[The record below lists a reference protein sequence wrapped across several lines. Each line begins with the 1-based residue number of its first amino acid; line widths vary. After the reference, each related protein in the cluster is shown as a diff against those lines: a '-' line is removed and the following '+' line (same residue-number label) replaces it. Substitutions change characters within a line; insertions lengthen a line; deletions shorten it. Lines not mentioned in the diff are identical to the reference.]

1 MDKKTS
7 LEGGTIVKERR
18 KRKITMVKKRF
29 KTLADTFKNR
39 NKKKN
44 KNDTE
49 RNSTD
54 DLVSLGCLHLHLI

>member
-39 NKKKN
+39 NKKNK
-44 KNDTE
+44 KNDIE
-49 RNSTD
+49 RNSTN
-54 DLVSLGCLHLHLI
+54 DLVFLGCLHLHLI

>member
-39 NKKKN
+39 NKKK
-44 KNDTE
+44 KNNDIE

>member
-18 KRKITMVKKRF
+18 KRKTTMVKKRF

>member
-39 NKKKN
+39 NKKKK
-44 KNDTE
+44 KNDIE
-49 RNSTD
+49 RISTD